1 MMALLR
7 FGALF
12 LVGSVLSSGASR
24 ERVEQALDNDIRPLL
39 ATYCIRCHGPE
50 VQTVGIDFSVFDDH
64 GSVLRSRPLWL
75 RALRVLR
82 ENEMPPAGAQPTT
95 EERRRM
101 VAWIDDAVN
110 NLDWSEHRQP
120 GSVTIP
126 RLNQDEYN
134 NTIRDLTGLDL
145 RPADAFP
152 ADGHGESGFRND
164 RDGLF
169 VAPVLAEK
177 YLRQSRHRYGIV
189 LCFAST
195 VSSDPHRV
203 QHRSPFGQ
211 ITASNHSRAASSVGN
226 RSASSTSVTPSR
238 CARPGAL

>member
-1 MMALLR
+1 MVQAWPTTRPASSPDRGPTALRKPAMMALLR

-152 ADGHGESGFRND
+152 LRPRPAQLPADRLPLRHISPVWPLPLPHPGVGRVTRRGPAARCHAPRRRAHGWS
-164 RDGLF
+164 
-169 VAPVLAEK
+169 VAC
-177 YLRQSRHRYGIV
+177 RR
-189 LCFAST
+189 
-195 VSSDPHRV
+195 
-203 QHRSPFGQ
+203 
-211 ITASNHSRAASSVGN
+211 
-226 RSASSTSVTPSR
+226 
-238 CARPGAL
+238 